1 MSPRKY
7 IAIFFSAVWRR
18 GRTDEP
24 RQRVQ
29 LQGRRLT
36 EGRPRGQRLC
46 RFSHTK
52 TPRPPSKQRCR
63 LRRPRKTQTTGKV
76 PRHRQSAATLLQT
89 LPPCFQEREER
100 EEIEKELRAQQE
112 QQAAALTAAAAQMFG
127 GRAAV
132 GAPGSADTNGRS
144 GH

>member
-1 MSPRKY
+1 MQF
-7 IAIFFSAVWRR
+7 FFSAVWRR

-76 PRHRQSAATLLQT
+76 PRHRQSAATLLKT
-89 LPPCFQEREER
+89 LHTLLCLQEREER

>member
-1 MSPRKY
+1 MQF
-7 IAIFFSAVWRR
+7 FFSAVWRR

-63 LRRPRKTQTTGKV
+63 LRRPRKTQTTGTKV
-76 PRHRQSAATLLQT
+76 PRHRQSAATLLKT
-89 LPPCFQEREER
+89 LHTLLCLQEREER

>member
-1 MSPRKY
+1 MSPDNEYNSRDGDSPRGGRGDND
-7 IAIFFSAVWRR
+7 SAVS
-18 GRTDEP
+18 P
-24 RQRVQ
+24 
-29 LQGRRLT
+29 
-36 EGRPRGQRLC
+36 
-46 RFSHTK
+46 
-52 TPRPPSKQRCR
+52 TPRLPGPPPNNDVDSDALEK
-63 LRRPRKTQTTGKV
+63 LRQQVCKV
-76 PRHRQSAATLLQT
+76 PRHPQSSAATLLQIFT
-89 LPPCFQEREER
+89 IPICFQEREER